1 MVEIMTRV
9 QVDLEAHKESQ
20 NDRLDEM
27 MRNIDSDVRK
37 VYNDLGRDCERLHT
51 KISETK
57 VECVEAKGYN
67 EMKADFAEMKQMI
80 KSKAINNKSENDSIL
95 HAKVE
100 NMMKDLASVKIVVD
114 KTVVGNLVDSQ
125 KLKDSIEASCIQK
138 LEEYIGTEILEE
150 IVSTI
155 NLKLNHVKTE
165 FQGEIEETKIQL
177 GDLNTVFVTLKHK
190 VADLE
195 NPKRS
200 FDESDLYTCSIDETR
215 TPTNSRIKRMDAICE
230 TPFTELNYTNET
242 LKSRNARNLDSTPK
256 IQGSPAKPLD
266 STLNETV
273 VKTVDDKTED
283 DEEESIKFVYEKKLS
298 PTAETVTK
306 IATDVADTKSWIV
319 TLTKDLELYQSKL
332 SSLEQIL
339 TSQTQ
344 HQKSYNTTDTE
355 FSFQSISTDTN
366 QTLRQESW
374 VSSVLINLASIMD
387 L

>member
-1 MVEIMTRV
+1 MVEMMTRI
-9 QVDLEAHKESQ
+9 QLDLEAHKESQ

-27 MRNIDSDVRK
+27 MRNIDSDVKK
-37 VYNDLGRDCERLHT
+37 VYNVLGKECERLHT
-51 KISETK
+51 KVSETK
-57 VECVEAKGYN
+57 VECVEVKDYN
-67 EMKADFAEMKQMI
+67 EMKADFDEMKQVL
-80 KSKAINNKSENDSIL
+80 KFKTLNNKSESDSIL

-100 NMMKDLASVKIVVD
+100 NVMKDLTSIKKVVD
-114 KTVVGNLVDSQ
+114 KTGVENLGDSQ
-125 KLKDSIEASCIQK
+125 KLKDSIEASCLQK

-155 NLKLNHVKTE
+155 NLKLNHVKAE

-177 GDLNTVFVTLKHK
+177 GDLNTVFVTLKNK
-190 VADLE
+190 VADIE

-200 FDESDLYTCSIDETR
+200 FDESELYTCSIDETR

-230 TPFTELNYTNET
+230 TPFTELTYTNET
-242 LKSRNARNLDSTPK
+242 LRSRNARNLDSTPK
-256 IQGSPAKPLD
+256 IQGGPAKPLD
-266 STLNETV
+266 STLIESV
-273 VKTVDDKTED
+273 VKADDKTD

-306 IATDVADTKSWIV
+306 IATDVADTKTWIV

-374 VSSVLINLASIMD
+374 MSSFMINLASIMD
-387 L
+387 V

>member
-1 MVEIMTRV
+1 
-9 QVDLEAHKESQ
+9 
-20 NDRLDEM
+20 
-27 MRNIDSDVRK
+27 
-37 VYNDLGRDCERLHT
+37 
-51 KISETK
+51 
-57 VECVEAKGYN
+57 
-67 EMKADFAEMKQMI
+67 MI
-80 KSKAINNKSENDSIL
+80 
-95 HAKVE
+95 
-100 NMMKDLASVKIVVD
+100 
-114 KTVVGNLVDSQ
+114 
-125 KLKDSIEASCIQK
+125 
-138 LEEYIGTEILEE
+138 
-150 IVSTI
+150 
-155 NLKLNHVKTE
+155 
-165 FQGEIEETKIQL
+165 ETKIQL
-177 GDLNTVFVTLKHK
+177 GDLNTVFMTLKHK

-306 IATDVADTKSWIV
+306 IATDVAETKTWIV